1 MTSLNQMPGSYDE
14 FLLQNRKYING
25 SFLYVIF
32 TCIFTGPAIALGIY
46 FGVFNHTNYYACFI
60 ISFVMLMLYL
70 LCWYL
75 YKISP
80 YSRYSAYIAICVM
93 NIMLVYMS
101 YEKINVRVTW
111 FLMPLLSML
120 LLDIKIYVSSC
131 LFNYLMVILSI
142 WLSAPFMSSITN
154 DVTPRQ
160 YFLNEAIARSIES
173 FIMAVVGYE
182 IGRLISFYYKS
193 LIEEKHTVSVAERM
207 MEKQIVLLE
216 SMSELYDRV
225 NYIDFESMIEQ
236 SLQCGQK
243 IEYKLDLENNNH
255 SHMVNGM
262 IDEVPKEDHDRFLR
276 FTDLKT
282 IQSRLSKQKIISED
296 FKKNNKNWYRLQYIV
311 VASDENGYPTKVIFT
326 TLNIDEEKRKE
337 KFLLEMALT
346 DELTKL
352 SNRRCYDRD
361 VAEWKMVAPPE
372 NLCIISVDVNGL
384 KIVNDTLG
392 HMAGD
397 ELINGAVDCI
407 LKGMK
412 RNGKLYR
419 TGGDEFVAI
428 IFTTDYKEIG
438 EAILNYAN
446 QWRGIYNNKLA
457 ISIGMASVVEY
468 PYVTYEELE
477 KIADDIMY
485 QNKAEYY
492 KQNGIDRNALYN
504 KYQAR

>member
-1 MTSLNQMPGSYDE
+1 
-14 FLLQNRKYING
+14 
-25 SFLYVIF
+25 
-32 TCIFTGPAIALGIY
+32 
-46 FGVFNHTNYYACFI
+46 
-60 ISFVMLMLYL
+60 
-70 LCWYL
+70 
-75 YKISP
+75 
-80 YSRYSAYIAICVM
+80 
-93 NIMLVYMS
+93 
-101 YEKINVRVTW
+101 
-111 FLMPLLSML
+111 
-120 LLDIKIYVSSC
+120 
-131 LFNYLMVILSI
+131 MV
-142 WLSAPFMSSITN
+142 
-154 DVTPRQ
+154 
-160 YFLNEAIARSIES
+160 
-173 FIMAVVGYE
+173 
-182 IGRLISFYYKS
+182 
-193 LIEEKHTVSVAERM
+193 
-207 MEKQIVLLE
+207 EKQIVLLE

-225 NYIDFESMIEQ
+225 NYIDFESMVEQ

-262 IDEVPKEDHDRFLR
+262 IDEVPKEDQDRFLR

-346 DELTKL
+346 DDLTKL

-361 VAEWKMVAPPE
+361 VAEWKMVATPE

-397 ELINGAVDCI
+397 ELINGAADCI

-412 RNGKLYR
+412 RTGKLYR

-428 IFTTDYKEIG
+428 ILTTDYKEIG
-438 EAILNYAN
+438 EAIVNYAN
-446 QWRGIYNNKLA
+446 QWRGIYNNKLTL
-457 ISIGMASVVEY
+457 SIGMASVVEY
-468 PYVTYEELE
+468 PYVSFEELE
-477 KIADDIMY
+477 KIADDMMY
-485 QNKAEYY
+485 KNKEAYY
-492 KQNGIDRNALYN
+492 KLNGIDRSALYN
-504 KYQAR
+504 KYSAK